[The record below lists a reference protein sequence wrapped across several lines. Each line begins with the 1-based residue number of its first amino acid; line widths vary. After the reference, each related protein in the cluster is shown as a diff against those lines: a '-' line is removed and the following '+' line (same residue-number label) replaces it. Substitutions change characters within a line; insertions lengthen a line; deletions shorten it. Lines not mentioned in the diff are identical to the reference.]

1 MNMQEAR
8 KKAREL
14 VEQMTVE
21 ERISQLRYDS
31 PAIERL
37 GIHEYNWWNEASH
50 GVARSGMATVFPHA
64 IALAATFD
72 PELIGEVGEAVSTEA
87 RAKYNKSVEWG
98 DRDIYKGL
106 TYWTPNI
113 NIFRDPRWGRGQET
127 YGEDPFLTAQ
137 MGMRYIRGI
146 QGDGE
151 FLKASACSKHF
162 AVHSGPEPSRHTF
175 DAVVSKHD
183 LWETYLPAFEW
194 TVREAKVSGV
204 MGAYNR
210 LYGYPCCAMPLIRD
224 VLRDEWGFEGYFVS
238 DCGAINDIYANHK
251 FSASLP
257 EAAAAALKAGC
268 NLNCGEAY
276 RHLVEAWEEDLVT
289 EEDITE
295 AAVQLY
301 TIRVLLGEFEE
312 NRPYADIPFSK
323 LDCREHRE
331 LNLKAAREAMVLLKN
346 DGILPLDRETTGTIA
361 VIGPNAMN
369 QIALEG
375 NYNGMASEYINPADG
390 FRRVFTKARI
400 RAAKGCNIWNE
411 RLCSWAG
418 FENMRSEG
426 VAYAKEADTVV
437 LCLGLDCTIE
447 GEENGSRNEFFDD
460 GDKRTLRLPDTQMK
474 LAEEICAS
482 CKDVIVL
489 LMAGS
494 AIDLGDYVTEHARAI
509 VCAWYPG
516 ALGGL
521 AAAELMAGVYS
532 PSGRLP
538 VTFYHDGDP
547 MPAFTDYD
555 MKGRTYRYLET
566 APRYP
571 FGYGLSYT
579 SFAYSDARLEGEDDN
594 TYRLSVTVSNEGGMK
609 SMEKAQVYARYTDSR
624 TVTPNFQLCGLKA
637 VELEP
642 GESRRVV
649 FDIPKYWVSAVL
661 EDGTRA
667 APDGELA
674 FYTGGSQPDE
684 RSLELTGRAC
694 RKVVIR

>member
-1 MNMQEAR
+1 MNMQKAKERAR
-8 KKAREL
+8 QIVGE
-14 VEQMTVE
+14 MTVE
-21 ERISQLRYDS
+21 EKISQLLYAS

-37 GIHEYNWWNEASH
+37 GIREYNWWNEASH

-64 IALAATFD
+64 IALASTFNPD
-72 PELIGEVGEAVSTEA
+72 LIETVGDAVSTEG

-127 YGEDPFLTAQ
+127 FGEDPFLTAQ
-137 MGMRYIRGI
+137 MGIHYIRGL

-175 DAVVSKHD
+175 DANVSDHD
-183 LWETYLPAFEW
+183 LYETYLPAFEW
-194 TVREAKVSGV
+194 TVKEGGVSGI

-210 LYGYPCCAMPLIRD
+210 FRGYPCCAMPLIRD

-251 FSASLP
+251 FSKSLP

-276 RHLVEAWEEDLVT
+276 RHLVEAYEEDLVSD
-289 EEDITE
+289 EDITE
-295 AAVQLY
+295 AAVRVY
-301 TIRVLLGEFEE
+301 TIRFLLGEFEE
-312 NRPYADIPFSK
+312 KRPYSDIPHAK
-323 LDCREHRE
+323 LDCPEHRD

-346 DGILPLDRETTGTIA
+346 DGILPLDPETDATIA

-375 NYNGMASEYINPADG
+375 NYNGMASEYVNPADG
-390 FRRVFTKARI
+390 FRRVFKNARI
-400 RAAKGCNIWNE
+400 RAAKWCNIWSE
-411 RLCSWAG
+411 HYGSWAG

-426 VAYAKEADTVV
+426 AAYAKEADLTV

-447 GEENGSRNEFFDD
+447 GEENGTKNEFFDD
-460 GDKRTLRLPDTQMK
+460 GDKRTLRLPDTQRKM
-474 LAEEICAS
+474 AEEICAS
-482 CKDVIVL
+482 CDNVIVL

-494 AIDLGDYVTEHARAI
+494 AIDLGETITGKARAI
-509 VCAWYPG
+509 VDAWYPG

-521 AAAELMAGVYS
+521 AAAELMAGLYS

-538 VTFYHDGDP
+538 VTFYRDSDP
-547 MPAFTDYD
+547 LPAFEDYN

-566 APRYP
+566 PPLYP
-571 FGYGLSYT
+571 FGYGLCYT
-579 SFAYSDARLEGEDDN
+579 SFDYSGARLTGESE
-594 TYRLSVTVSNEGGMK
+594 TSYSAAVTVTNTGKRAGT
-609 SMEKAQVYARYTDSR
+609 EKVQVYAEYRDSR
-624 TVTPNFQLCGLKA
+624 TPTPNFQLCGLAA

-642 GESRRVV
+642 GESREVA

-661 EDGTRA
+661 ADGTRA
-667 APDGELA
+667 EPDGGIALW
-674 FYTGGSQPDE
+674 FGGHQPDE
-684 RSLELTGRAC
+684 RSEALTGSTC

>member
-1 MNMQEAR
+1 
-8 KKAREL
+8 
-14 VEQMTVE
+14 MTVE

-64 IALAATFD
+64 IALAASFD
-72 PELIGEVGEAVSTEA
+72 PDLIGEVGEAVSTEA

-127 YGEDPFLTAQ
+127 YGEDPFLTATL
-137 MGMRYIRGI
+137 GMNYIRGI
-146 QGDGE
+146 QGEDE
-151 FLKASACSKHF
+151 FLKAAACSKHF

-194 TVREAKVSGV
+194 TVKESKVAGV

-224 VLRDEWGFEGYFVS
+224 VLRREWGFEGYFVS

-251 FSASLP
+251 FSPSLP

-268 NLNCGEAY
+268 NLNCGDAY
-276 RHLVEAWEEDLVT
+276 RHLVEAWEQDLIT

-295 AAVQLY
+295 AAEQVY
-301 TIRVLLGEFEE
+301 VIRFLLGEFEE
-312 NRPYADIPFSK
+312 NRPYADIPLSK

-346 DGILPLDRETTGTIA
+346 DGILPLDPDTDKTIA

-375 NYNGMASEYINPADG
+375 NYNGMASEYVNPVEG
-390 FRRVFTKARI
+390 FRRVFKNAEI
-400 RAAKGCNIWNE
+400 RAAKGSNIWLE
-411 RLCSWAG
+411 KLCSWEG
-418 FENMRSEG
+418 FTNMRSEG
-426 VAYAKEADTVV
+426 VAYAKEADITV

-447 GEENGSRNEFFDD
+447 GEENGTQNEFFVS
-460 GDKRTLRLPDTQMK
+460 GDRKTLRLPTTQVK
-474 LAEEICAS
+474 LAEEICDV
-482 CKDVIVL
+482 CEDVIVL

-494 AIDLGDYVTEHARAI
+494 AVDLGEKITRKARAVI
-509 VCAWYPG
+509 DAWYPG

-521 AAAELMAGVYS
+521 AAAELIAGLYS

-547 MPAFTDYD
+547 MPDFTDYD

-566 APRYP
+566 APLYP

-579 SFAYSDARLEGEDDN
+579 SFDYRDAKLLSETDE
-594 TYRLSVTVSNEGGMK
+594 TYTASVTVTNTGKKAGV
-609 SMEKAQVYARYTDSR
+609 EKAQVYARYTDSR

-637 VELEP
+637 VELDP
-642 GESRRVV
+642 GESREIV
-649 FDIPKYWVSAVL
+649 FEIPKYWVSAVL
-661 EDGTRA
+661 EDGTRT
-667 APDGELA
+667 APDGEIAL
-674 FYTGGSQPDE
+674 FFGGHQPDG
-684 RSLELTGRAC
+684 RSVELTGSEC
-694 RKVVIR
+694 RKVEIR